1 MQTILEYLDLTSFQA
16 SDLLVVATLVVLEG
30 LLSCDNAVALAILVR
45 RLPKEQQ
52 GKALRYGIVG
62 AYAFLIIAMCL
73 ATWII
78 SQWYLKVLG
87 GLYLVWIACGHFL
100 RRKADALA
108 ADAPPRP
115 LRPILGLSV
124 FWSAVVMVEATDI
137 AFSVDSIAAA
147 VALSSKLWVLITAG
161 MIYIL
166 IMRFA
171 AQGFVILLHRFPH
184 LETAA
189 FLAVLTIGLK
199 LLVEIPSDVI
209 GLRTQLPATA
219 AYTTATEY
227 EAAVLTHRPPLLT
240 IPHVLAIHPPSASAP
255 DESRFADPREY
266 RKAKSFWNL
275 EARPLMHL
283 DHVGSSVLILLLF
296 ALGFIKRAKPEE

>member
-1 MQTILEYLDLTSFQA
+1 MYDLLNFLDLTNFHP

-52 GKALRYGIVG
+52 GKALRYGILG
-62 AYAFLIIAMCL
+62 AYTFLIIAMCL

-87 GLYLVWIACGHFL
+87 GLYLVWIAGGHFL
-100 RRKADALA
+100 RKSEDALA
-108 ADAPPRP
+108 ADTPPRP
-115 LRPILGLSV
+115 GRRLFGLSV
-124 FWSAVVMVEATDI
+124 FWSTVVMVEATDL

-147 VALSSKLWVLITAG
+147 VALSSKLWVLILSG
-161 MIYIL
+161 MICIL
-166 IMRFA
+166 VMRFA

-189 FLAVLTIGLK
+189 FLAVLTIGMK
-199 LLVEIPSDVI
+199 LLIEIPGDVV
-209 GLRTQLPATA
+209 GLRTQLPAT
-219 AYTTATEY
+219 YTTSAEYAATV
-227 EAAVLTHRPPLLT
+227 ADHRPPLVA
-240 IPHVLAIHPPSASAP
+240 IPHALVVYPASASEP
-255 DESRFADPREY
+255 EEDRFSNPSEY

-275 EARPLMHL
+275 RARPLVQL

-296 ALGFIKRAKPEE
+296 AFGFVKRAKPN